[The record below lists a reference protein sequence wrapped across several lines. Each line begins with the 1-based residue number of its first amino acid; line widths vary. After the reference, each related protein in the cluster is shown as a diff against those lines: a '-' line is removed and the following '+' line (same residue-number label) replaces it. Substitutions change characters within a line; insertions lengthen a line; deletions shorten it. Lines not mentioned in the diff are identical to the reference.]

1 MMQARTSSRAKIV
14 KWLARIRLRHHARP
28 ASGPTM
34 DVLSRMLAL
43 VVCLGGHA
51 SLAIE
56 LSDVPTFNLQC
67 RLADPVSAPVE
78 QHRWD
83 QEDVSSGSS
92 ETKQI
97 GARKPPPKKP
107 PAPAPANAAWS
118 FEAVGKVSSGTSI
131 SNGTS
136 WSEPPLDFDSAMVKQ
151 VATVSVASTEASA
164 AVRLSSS
171 GLTSCLISA
180 RRNIQTAN
188 SVFTRNGLV

>member
-1 MMQARTSSRAKIV
+1 MCPHRPPPHAPRGSDS
-14 KWLARIRLRHHARP
+14 ARP

-34 DVLSRMLAL
+34 DVLLRMLAL
-43 VVCLGGHA
+43 VVCLGAHA

-67 RLADPVSAPVE
+67 RLADPVSAPVQRRWE
-78 QHRWD
+78 Q
-83 QEDVSSGSS
+83 QDVSSVSS
-92 ETKQI
+92 ETKQ

-107 PAPAPANAAWS
+107 PAPAPADAAWS
-118 FEAVGKVSSGTSI
+118 FEAVGKVSSDISS

-151 VATVSVASTEASA
+151 VATVSIASTEASA
-164 AVRLSSS
+164 TVRLSSS
-171 GLTSCLISA
+171 VLISCFLA

-188 SVFTRNGLV
+188 SVFTRNGLG